1 METFTLSNGVEMP
14 TLIQGLPLLMGLSRI
29 TKGEF
34 IKIVEWTV
42 ERSICGFDTSHE
54 YGKSEEY
61 LKSAIRVL
69 RSRGIPRDRLFII
82 SKIGNGQQQ
91 TGNIADCVDLSLQT
105 MGLEYLDCMLL
116 HWPVPGKYI
125 ENWDKLTAVY
135 KTGKVRSIG
144 IANARERHL
153 RKLSDQQGLILPHVV
168 QTEIHPFNTCM
179 DLRTFCCTQ
188 KIHLQSCSSLC
199 CMIEKVRKNPIL
211 KQIAH
216 EHQKSIPQIMI
227 RWLLQNS
234 ISPVFRAF
242 QSAHLDELA
251 HSSDFLLSPR
261 EMSEL
266 ENLNEDYRFHPE
278 SLNCPGF

>member
-1 METFTLSNGVEMP
+1 MDTFTLSNGVEMP
-14 TLIQGLPLLMGLSRI
+14 ALIQGLPLLMGLSRI
-29 TKGEF
+29 TKDEF

-54 YGKSEEY
+54 YGKSEGY
-61 LKSAIRVL
+61 LQSAIRVL
-69 RSRGIPRDRLFII
+69 KRRGIPRDSLFII

-91 TGNIADCVDLSLQT
+91 TGNIADCVDLSLKT

-153 RKLSDQQGLILPHVV
+153 RKLSDQQGLIFPHVV

>member
-1 METFTLSNGVEMP
+1 MP
-14 TLIQGLPLLMGLSRI
+14 ALIQGLPLLMGLSRI
-29 TKGEF
+29 TKDEF

-54 YGKSEEY
+54 YGKSEGY
-61 LKSAIRVL
+61 LQSAIRVL
-69 RSRGIPRDRLFII
+69 KRRGIPRDSLFII

-91 TGNIADCVDLSLQT
+91 TGNIADCVDLSLKT

-153 RKLSDQQGLILPHVV
+153 RKLSDQQGLIFPHVV